1 METNQFKALGKKLT
15 TFEAFEAFETPAN
28 CRRVVCVSDEVTAMC
43 PVTGQ
48 PDWYVVTIDYE
59 PGALCV
65 ESKTLKLYLQS
76 FRNSGLF
83 CEAFAAK
90 IASDIWDGIKPL
102 SVSVTV
108 KQKPRGGV
116 AIEATAKR

>member
-1 METNQFKALGKKLT
+1 MSAFQALGNKQTK
-15 TFEAFEAFETPAN
+15 FEAFEAFARPDN
-28 CRRVVCVSDEVTAMC
+28 CSRVVCVSDEVTAMC

-48 PDWYVVTIDYE
+48 PDWYVVTIDYI

-76 FRNSGLF
+76 FRNAGLF
-83 CEAFAAK
+83 CEAFADK
-90 IASDIWDGIKPL
+90 IAQDIWNGIKPL
-102 SVSVTV
+102 TVTVTV

-116 AIEATAKR
+116 AIEATARL